1 MGVRGPFRTLMQEY
15 GSTQASVSRPH
26 RLTQTSEKR
35 MTTLSSQQTES
46 KTEDTAV
53 QSMELE
59 EERESGSVAFGTY
72 AWWLGNM
79 GSFIWPL
86 LLGVAYVIST
96 GVSIANILWL
106 AYWQQDEFDGLSQ
119 GAYQGIYAGASCLLN
134 LYYSLVYCRLM
145 PRYRSCVCCYWSAY
159 SVHVTT

>member
-1 MGVRGPFRTLMQEY
+1 MQEY
-15 GSTQASVSRPH
+15 GSTPASVSGPP

-35 MTTLSSQQTES
+35 MTTLTSQQPES

-59 EERESGSVAFGTY
+59 EERESGSVAFDTY

-86 LLGVAYVIST
+86 LLAVAYVIST

-106 AYWQQDEFDGLSQ
+106 AYWQQDEFDELSQ
-119 GAYQGIYAGASCLLN
+119 GAYQAIYAGESCLLN
-134 LYYSLVYCRLM
+134 RCYSLMHCRLM
-145 PRYRSCVCCYWSAY
+145 SRCGSCVCCYWSACP
-159 SVHVTT
+159 VHLIT

>member
-1 MGVRGPFRTLMQEY
+1 MQEY
-15 GSTQASVSRPH
+15 GSAPSPVTGTS
-26 RLTQTSEKR
+26 RLTQTSEMR
-35 MTTLSSQQTES
+35 MTTVSLPQQPVS
-46 KTEDTAV
+46 KSEDTAM

-79 GSFIWPL
+79 GSFIWHL

-119 GAYQGIYAGASCLLN
+119 GAYQGIYAGELCFCSGVARMYDGN
-134 LYYSLVYCRLM
+134 
-145 PRYRSCVCCYWSAY
+145 
-159 SVHVTT
+159 